1 MKKVYE
7 VLISYDPNNGR
18 DVRCR
23 CDIDVQ
29 PGFSRLMSG
38 LIKHTDFDTGNTRMF
53 MVVYSGAEREAKRFA
68 EMIKLGYDGLN
79 VPRSILRRVGEK

>member
-7 VLISYDPNNGR
+7 VLVSYEPENGR

-29 PGFSRLMSG
+29 PGFSRLMDG
-38 LIKHTDFDTGNTRMF
+38 IVLHTDFDTGNKRMF
-53 MVVYSGAEREAKRFA
+53 MVVYQGPEREAKRFA

-79 VPRSILRRVGEK
+79 VPRSILRRVEE